1 MLNLRLRFWMQEEV
15 KFYGIPGIYINNGTN
30 DYSNLI
36 MILYHYYMCNTV
48 GVILFQGQCCIC
60 TTFM

>member
-1 MLNLRLRFWMQEEV
+1 MLNLRQRFWMQEEV

-48 GVILFQGQCCIC
+48 GVILFQVQCCIC